1 MWNQSM
7 NESSRDRWG
16 SKGTTDLHSGHLVH
30 KTHGVFISSKSIY
43 FIPNGLWRIV
53 TAALLLHFHWLSA
66 LTLNLHCKE
75 VTVLQQRCQ
84 NIGIKAV
91 CQTPTQ
97 LHVPRVVLVLSLAVS
112 LWRANF
118 SWQQPGLCAGSHG
131 NLLTNN
137 SIRCKPIIVLGASLS
152 DRRSSLGGLSPCYLD
167 ILFTLSSYMHI
178 FQEAST
184 IIGFPSNGP
193 PVFPIIPP
201 LSPSLLPLPS

>member
-75 VTVLQQRCQ
+75 V
-84 NIGIKAV
+84 
-91 CQTPTQ
+91 PTRM
-97 LHVPRVVLVLSLAVS
+97 P
-112 LWRANF
+112 F
-118 SWQQPGLCAGSHG
+118 
-131 NLLTNN
+131 
-137 SIRCKPIIVLGASLS
+137 
-152 DRRSSLGGLSPCYLD
+152 D
-167 ILFTLSSYMHI
+167 LSSDAQRQTSLTYLVTSGQLI
-178 FQEAST
+178 WS
-184 IIGFPSNGP
+184 GKNGAYG
-193 PVFPIIPP
+193 
-201 LSPSLLPLPS
+201 